1 MKHYRRMSMRKNLWR
16 ALILTFLL
24 APNPAPVRAQTMQND
39 WPCKQVRVPEIALG
53 SVWTGPSIESER
65 KRWRDDPA
73 VSELVAKIAP
83 RRTPLEEAE
92 RRIDDFAKAGGND
105 KSRMT
110 LLFAGLYEKMNDERR
125 DVVNGLDRFGG
136 RLKEMAE
143 KTRQET
149 QSFYELQNQKP
160 VDPEAVRKAAE
171 ALQWRVR
178 LFDEQRKMVSYVCES
193 PALIEQRFG
202 ALARRIIS
210 KME

>member
-1 MKHYRRMSMRKNLWR
+1 MSMRKNLWR
-16 ALILTFLL
+16 ALILAFLL
-24 APNPAPVRAQTMQND
+24 APNPAPVRAQTMQSD
-39 WPCKQVRVPEIALG
+39 WPCKQVRVPEIALA

-110 LLFAGLYEKMNDERR
+110 LLFAALYEKMNDERR

>member
-1 MKHYRRMSMRKNLWR
+1 MRKNLWR
-16 ALILTFLL
+16 ALILAFLL
-24 APNPAPVRAQTMQND
+24 APNPAPVRAQTMQSD
-39 WPCKQVRVPEIALG
+39 WPCKQVRVPEIALA

-110 LLFAGLYEKMNDERR
+110 LLFAALYEKMNDERR

>member
-1 MKHYRRMSMRKNLWR
+1 MSMRKNLWR
-16 ALILTFLL
+16 ALILAFLL
-24 APNPAPVRAQTMQND
+24 APNPAPVRAQTMQSD

-160 VDPEAVRKAAE
+160 VDPEAVKKAAE